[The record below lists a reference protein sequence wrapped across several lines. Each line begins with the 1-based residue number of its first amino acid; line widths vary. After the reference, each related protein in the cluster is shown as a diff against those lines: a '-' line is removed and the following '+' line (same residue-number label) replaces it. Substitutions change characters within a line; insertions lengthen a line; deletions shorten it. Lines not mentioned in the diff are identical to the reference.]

1 MLSSLKHGDIYSLA
15 HYIFSF
21 QKQYMEHWV
30 MAEDIAMLLF
40 LVIGCGTVFLRL
52 LLRTSLSVVLKVLI
66 K

>member
-1 MLSSLKHGDIYSLA
+1 MLSSLKHDDIYSLA

-30 MAEDIAMLLF
+30 MAKDIAMALF
-40 LVIGCGTVFLRL
+40 LVIGCGTTFLRSL
-52 LLRTSLSVVLKVLI
+52 LGTSLSVVLKVLI